1 MNILTDAL
9 PESVDISGV
18 MYQINTDFRTCL
30 KTIMAFEDPEL
41 TPQEKSSLLLSNLY
55 PEIPSD
61 IKQAMAQANLF
72 LNGGKVNDDENE
84 NEPPLRVYSFSKDAN
99 FIFAAFRQ
107 THGIDLQQADLHWW
121 EFLALFMDLGQDTT
135 FCQLVSLRK
144 RIKTGKAN
152 KEERAA
158 AREMGSLIE
167 VPDIDDRTLAEK
179 EAEAEFLRKIGQQ

>member
-1 MNILTDAL
+1 MNILTDDL

-84 NEPPLRVYSFSKDAN
+84 SEPHCGCTASAKMQTLFLPHFVKLTALICNKRTSIGGSFSPYLW
-99 FIFAAFRQ
+99 I
-107 THGIDLQQADLHWW
+107 
-121 EFLALFMDLGQDTT
+121 
-135 FCQLVSLRK
+135 
-144 RIKTGKAN
+144 
-152 KEERAA
+152 
-158 AREMGSLIE
+158 
-167 VPDIDDRTLAEK
+167 
-179 EAEAEFLRKIGQQ
+179 